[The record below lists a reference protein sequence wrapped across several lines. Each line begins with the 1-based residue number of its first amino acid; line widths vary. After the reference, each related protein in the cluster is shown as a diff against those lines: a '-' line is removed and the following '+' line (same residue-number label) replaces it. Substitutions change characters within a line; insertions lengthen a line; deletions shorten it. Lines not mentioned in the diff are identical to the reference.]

1 MPPKGSKIAQP
12 RGEPTWEKT
21 PEYEEFI
28 KKLRE
33 FHEKRGYALQY
44 TPGEDCAKQLQDLG
58 RLRFRAKGQ
67 L

>member
-28 KKLRE
+28 KKLRD
-33 FHEKRGYALQY
+33 FHEKRGYALRY
-44 TPGEDCAKQLQDLG
+44 TQGEGLC
-58 RLRFRAKGQ
+58 
-67 L
+67 